1 MPTFDI
7 KEITEMKLVNMD
19 TGEEISNFMPVV
31 NIESL
36 TDEYTSNEFEA
47 KPTTWN
53 QDLTWEFECPQTDYY
68 KIRNALIGR
77 GKKKYRYKQIHNVFK
92 RWGNSDDC

>member
-7 KEITEMKLVNMD
+7 KEITEMKLVDMD
-19 TGEEISNFMPVV
+19 TGKEFNLNPSTITEL
-31 NIESL
+31 SL
-36 TDEYTSNEFEA
+36 TERISEFSVA
-47 KPTTWN
+47 PMKWDN
-53 QDLTWEFECPQTDYY
+53 GLTWEFECPQTDYY

-92 RWGNSDDC
+92 RWGGNE